1 MPKTS
6 LVRAFVALW
15 WTAGTLLVLWSI
27 QTVVRAVHAGHHDPH
42 VALLGTVEALS
53 AALFL
58 FGRTMRIGA
67 VGLLATFAAAFAVHA
82 AGGEFRGD
90 LLLYAAV
97 VSFVAMHGAVRMW
110 WRRPGLG

>member
-1 MPKTS
+1 MPRTS

-15 WTAGTLLVLWSI
+15 WTAGALLLLWSV
-27 QTVVRAVHAGHHDPH
+27 QTAERALRGGHHDPH
-42 VALLGTVEALS
+42 VALLGIVEAVS

-67 VGLLATFAAAFAVHA
+67 AGLLATFAVAFGVHA

-90 LLLYAAV
+90 LLLYSAV
-97 VSFVAMHGAVRMW
+97 VLFVAAHGAVPLTW
-110 WRRPGLG
+110 LRPRQG